1 MGKSVFLPF
10 VIIKLVFIYTERHM
24 MKHLISALFLSCNLA
39 CLATQEITIIP
50 KPVEMH
56 QGKGS
61 FQLNPQTII
70 TYQTTLRPQAEYL
83 QEVIAAST
91 GWDLKITEG
100 KPVSGSIHL
109 AQNTSSGQAEAYN
122 LVVKPECI
130 HIKGTDAGGVFYG
143 IQTLLQLFPS
153 EIYSATRQKNV
164 QWEAPAIT
172 ISDAPSHPWRGMM
185 LDVARYFYDKD
196 FVKKYIDMMAMYKM
210 NKLQFHLIDDSGWRL
225 EIKKYPKLTEIGA
238 WAGKDQNRLGGY
250 YTQEDIKEI
259 IAYAKVRNVEIIPEI
274 EFPAHMLSAVAAYP
288 WLSCKGEPREVPS
301 QHFISRDLL
310 CVGKESSY
318 QFLQDVLDE
327 TVNLFPSHYINIGGD
342 EAVYDNWETCP
353 KCQQVMKDNGL
364 TKASD
369 LQGYLTNQVLH
380 MMKEKDRTVIGWEE
394 IIQRGKLDDQVVAL
408 FWHNEKDTIQAV
420 EHDHLAILTPATH
433 AYLDFPES
441 KTPGEVK
448 AATWMPPISVEKS
461 YSLNAKDYAP
471 GSHVLG
477 VQGCFWS
484 DQFIHGTI
492 LQEITPL
499 NENRSE
505 NYAEYLTFP
514 RLLALAEV
522 GWTKQNLREYND
534 FAQRLKY
541 HYARLDQ
548 KGCNYRVP
556 EPTIVSM
563 KESDNGEITFTL
575 AGSVAGAPI
584 RYTTDGSYPTIHS
597 PLYTSPVKVESKND
611 FRAMTVVSNR
621 HYSLPIYFANDYS
634 QYKEFGQFT
643 DEWRPTVVL
652 ADQIAP
658 WKIDATG
665 KIAGNGTYEV
675 TFIQTSGDNNLQ
687 IQSMKVLKRDE
698 LLDNQ
703 EQTQTVT
710 REKKVTFR
718 FQINSF
724 EAGTPFYLEPQM
736 AGQGGNDTKGLVF
749 IRKITE

>member
-1 MGKSVFLPF
+1 MEKSVFLPF
-10 VIIKLVFIYTERHM
+10 VIIKSISFYTERHM
-24 MKHLISALFLSCNLA
+24 MKHLFSALFLSCNLA
-39 CLATQEITIIP
+39 CLTAQEISIIP
-50 KPVEMH
+50 KPIEIH
-56 QGKGS
+56 QEKGS

-70 TYQTTLRPQAEYL
+70 TYQTDLRPQAEYL
-83 QEVIAAST
+83 QEVIAGST
-91 GWDLKITEG
+91 GWDLKISEG
-100 KPVSGSIHL
+100 KPVSGGIHL
-109 AQNTSSGQAEAYN
+109 AQNTSLGKAEAYE
-122 LVVKPECI
+122 LVVKPEYI
-130 HIKGTDAGGVFYG
+130 HIEGSDAGGVFYG
-143 IQTLLQLFPS
+143 IQTMLQLFPS
-153 EIYSATRQKNV
+153 EIYSATRHKNV
-164 QWEAPAIT
+164 QWQAPAVT
-172 ISDAPSHPWRGMM
+172 ILDAPSHPWRGMM

-225 EIKKYPKLTEIGA
+225 EIKKYPRLTEIGA

-288 WLSCKGEPREVPS
+288 WLSCKGEPREVPT

-369 LQGYLTNQVLH
+369 LQGYLTNRVLH
-380 MMKEKDRTVIGWEE
+380 MMKEKGRTIIGWEE

-408 FWHNEKDTIQAV
+408 IWHNEKDTIQAV
-420 EHDHLAILTPATH
+420 EHNHLAILTPATH

-461 YSLNAKDYAP
+461 YSLNAKDYST

-477 VQGCFWS
+477 VQGCYWS
-484 DQFIHGTI
+484 DQFIHGTT
-492 LQEITPL
+492 LQEIIPL

-534 FAQRLKY
+534 FSQRLKY

-563 KESDNGEITFTL
+563 KESENGNITFTL
-575 AGSVAGAPI
+575 SESVAGALI

-611 FRAMTVVSNR
+611 FRAITVVSNR
-621 HYSLPIYFANDYS
+621 HYSLPIYYPNDYS

-643 DEWRPTVVL
+643 EEWRPTLVL
-652 ADQIAP
+652 ADKIAP
-658 WKIDATG
+658 WKIDVTG

-675 TFIQTSGDNNLQ
+675 TFIQIAGENDLQ
-687 IQSMKVLKRDE
+687 IQSIKVLKRDE
-698 LLDNQ
+698 LLKNL
-703 EQTQTVT
+703 EQVKTVT
-710 REKKVTFR
+710 RDKKAIFR
-718 FQINSF
+718 FQIDSF

-736 AGQGGNDTKGLVF
+736 AGLGGNDTKGLVF